1 MILIGL
7 CIYFTDELLWSNGVN
22 TWRSTENEPIEQD
35 KKSDSI
41 DNRLAVVPWIPPQFP
56 SVTGGEALSQTDST
70 DMMQTEEME
79 GVTMDIED
87 GTVGMDQTTTG
98 LNTNEGLHQW
108 RQQQHCMISQPPQN
122 ISPPLV
128 WYR

>member
-1 MILIGL
+1 MY
-7 CIYFTDELLWSNGVN
+7 IYFADELLWSNGSN
-22 TWRSTENEPIEQD
+22 TWTSTGNEPTEQD

-41 DNRLAVVPWIPPQFP
+41 DNRLAVVPWIPSQFP

-70 DMMQTEEME
+70 DMMQTEEMD

-87 GTVGMDQTTTG
+87 DSAGMDQTTG

-108 RQQQHCMISQPPQN
+108 QQQHCMISQPPQN